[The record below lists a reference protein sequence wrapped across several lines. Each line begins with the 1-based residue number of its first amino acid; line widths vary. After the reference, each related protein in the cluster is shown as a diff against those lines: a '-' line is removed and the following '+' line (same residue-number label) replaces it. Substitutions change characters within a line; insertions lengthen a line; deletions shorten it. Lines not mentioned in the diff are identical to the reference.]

1 MCRTPGGHRRD
12 RVHLL
17 AQRKDGRSS
26 GHTHRIDGVTPQTT
40 SSCPRTHSGALG
52 PSTPTRPPWRSPKAC
67 SDWATCLEAWSA
79 SLEGRSDGLS
89 RDPKRGEV
97 GCSLV
102 DFPGA
107 GSAGLGR
114 GGQMD
119 GKVEYGERHGM
130 SGFTRPVA
138 LNRVSE
144 VVWQCLMQS
153 HFLLYMFR
161 TGRSSTRKGEPQS
174 QPTGPLSR
182 QPVRPWPPP
191 PLSCRWV
198 CVRGR
203 ADRVTAPRWPQTSRA
218 ASSCRHRRRPAAGT
232 GRMQHCGTPVWVPGV
247 RASVEGE
254 DKFRARKRSPHSPPG
269 PRWDQTGGWS
279 LGASPPAALIIGCT
293 QTAAAACSP

>member
-1 MCRTPGGHRRD
+1 MEEWD
-12 RVHLL
+12 
-17 AQRKDGRSS
+17 
-26 GHTHRIDGVTPQTT
+26 
-40 SSCPRTHSGALG
+40 
-52 PSTPTRPPWRSPKAC
+52 
-67 SDWATCLEAWSA
+67 
-79 SLEGRSDGLS
+79 
-89 RDPKRGEV
+89 
-97 GCSLV
+97 
-102 DFPGA
+102 
-107 GSAGLGR
+107 
-114 GGQMD
+114 
-119 GKVEYGERHGM
+119 GERHGM

-161 TGRSSTRKGEPQS
+161 TGRSSTRKGEPKP

-269 PRWDQTGGWS
+269 GTKPVVGRWVPPPLIDSVTQHAPLLPSPVRRFHPRARQ
-279 LGASPPAALIIGCT
+279 LE
-293 QTAAAACSP
+293 